1 MFSIH
6 DQDKVIELLE
16 ANGHKKF
23 RYAQLENALYKNLV
37 TDFSLIETLPKDIRE
52 LLVEN
57 CFYSSL
63 ILHSEKTDPE

>member
-6 DQDKVIELLE
+6 DEEKIISLLE

-23 RYAQLENALYKNLV
+23 RYAQIENAVYKNML

-52 LLVEN
+52 LLKEN
-57 CFYSSL
+57 CFYTSL
-63 ILHSEKTDPE
+63 TLHSEKTDPE